1 MSRGLG
7 DVYKRQ
13 EFTYQDHVTDP
24 IPHNHD
30 YAVCRLA
37 AGEKET
43 YTIAFET
50 ESTFADYN
58 PIYLNWQCF
67 PKGMFEDT
75 VEGDM
80 HEVWIKLPELESR

>member
-1 MSRGLG
+1 MGSEMCIR
-7 DVYKRQ
+7 DR
-13 EFTYQDHVTDP
+13 
-24 IPHNHD
+24 
-30 YAVCRLA
+30 
-37 AGEKET
+37 
-43 YTIAFET
+43 
-50 ESTFADYN
+50 STFADYN

>member
-1 MSRGLG
+1 MIPIRCLSCGKPVSAYF
-7 DVYKRQ
+7 DVYNK
-13 EFTYQDHVTDP
+13 
-24 IPHNHD
+24 
-30 YAVCRLA
+30 RLA

>member
-1 MSRGLG
+1 MVFPKSDKVQGA
-7 DVYKRQ
+7 

-43 YTIAFET
+43 YTIAFAA
-50 ESTFADYN
+50 ESTFATYN

-67 PKGMFEDT
+67 PKGMFEET
-75 VEGDM
+75 LEGDM